1 MILPIYRYGQPVLRQ
16 VATPITQNT
25 PELQKRIEDMF
36 ETMYQAEGIGL
47 AAPQVGISER
57 LFVVDLSALYDEDA
71 EDAADFPEEWRK
83 PMVFIN
89 PEVVAESEEEDDY
102 NEGCLSLPDLRE
114 VVTRPIAIEVT
125 YLDRDL
131 KPQSMEMDG
140 MLARC
145 FQHELDHLD
154 GILFIDHISAFKR
167 KLLQR
172 KLREIQKGIT
182 QASYLLK

>member
-1 MILPIYRYGQPVLRQ
+1 VI
-16 VATPITQNT
+16 
-25 PELQKRIEDMF
+25 
-36 ETMYQAEGIGL
+36 
-47 AAPQVGISER
+47 
-57 LFVVDLSALYDEDA
+57 DLSALYDEDA
-71 EDAADFPEEWRK
+71 EDADEFPKEWLQQ
-83 PMVFIN
+83 MVFIN
-89 PEVVAESEEEDDY
+89 PEVLEESEEEDDY

-114 VVTRPIAIEVT
+114 AVRRPVALKAT
-125 YLDRDL
+125 FLDRNFKTQTL
-131 KPQSMEMDG
+131 EMDG

-182 QASYLLK
+182 QADYPMK